1 MKIRPRE
8 AVESS
13 LSIEQTRAWAA
24 SRGSGCFLSNAIDA
38 EPNTSENCEAHSRKQ
53 QSSTRITAIAL
64 PWQLSVCGFDG
75 SASAPLMSSVV
86 SSHQA
91 GETGYPVVTGCLH
104 NNIDIGL
111 TFGKAF
117 RPIDKVLKTD
127 PVVLE
132 RKRVGKLV
140 AYLVDGASHMVDL
153 RISIPTKI
161 MTVLFRHHDEHLPRT
176 RGTTH
181 S

>member
-64 PWQLSVCGFDG
+64 PWQLSV
-75 SASAPLMSSVV
+75 
-86 SSHQA
+86 
-91 GETGYPVVTGCLH
+91 
-104 NNIDIGL
+104 
-111 TFGKAF
+111 
-117 RPIDKVLKTD
+117 
-127 PVVLE
+127 
-132 RKRVGKLV
+132 
-140 AYLVDGASHMVDL
+140 
-153 RISIPTKI
+153 
-161 MTVLFRHHDEHLPRT
+161 
-176 RGTTH
+176 
-181 S
+181 